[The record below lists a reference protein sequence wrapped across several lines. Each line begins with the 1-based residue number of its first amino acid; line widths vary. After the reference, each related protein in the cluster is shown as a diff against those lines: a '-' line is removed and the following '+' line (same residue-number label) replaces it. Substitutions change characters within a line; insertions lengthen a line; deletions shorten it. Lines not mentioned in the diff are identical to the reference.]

1 MLTEFLC
8 TTVKGVISLRALT
21 DNWTSLSRHICD
33 TPRARRRRSLDDL
46 KTLKTNYP
54 ALS

>member
-1 MLTEFLC
+1 MLTDLLC
-8 TTVKGVISLRALT
+8 TTVKGVTTIRAWT
-21 DNWTSLSRHICD
+21 EHCTSLSRHICD

-46 KTLKTNYP
+46 KTLKANYP